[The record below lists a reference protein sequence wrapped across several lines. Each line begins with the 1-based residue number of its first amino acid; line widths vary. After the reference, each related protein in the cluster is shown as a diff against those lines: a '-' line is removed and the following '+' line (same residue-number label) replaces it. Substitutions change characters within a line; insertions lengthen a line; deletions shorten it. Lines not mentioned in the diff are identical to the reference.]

1 MEIGNWSV
9 IRFFIKESIRE
20 LLAILSRKI
29 KLLKFHGKMGLRYS
43 MKVERIKKYK
53 LSFNIS

>member
-29 KLLKFHGKMGLRYS
+29 KLLKFHGKMGLRYY